1 MISLSKNISF
11 YKPFPHLIFENVF
24 SDNDYQQLCESF
36 PKIEFLK
43 QIQNKEASILK
54 QEKFHLNNTL
64 MHKDF
69 NFFISQ
75 NNFYKRLYKYLNTKE
90 FLLNLYLT
98 LEKKYISIGHKFYE
112 KNNLINNF
120 KKILSGY
127 SADQYVIEFEFSS
140 IPLSGGFIK
149 PHTDGKNKIISLIF
163 PIDNEIKLHEC
174 ENTGTDIFEPV
185 SDQYQYNMINKTV
198 PVENVKLVRTIP
210 FKKNNMLCLIK
221 THNSLHGIGPIKD
234 KSQVNNLYRNSLTIF
249 IAKK

>member
-1 MISLSKNISF
+1 MISLSKNITF

-24 SDNDYQQLCESF
+24 LDDDYQRLCESF

-43 QIQNKEASILK
+43 QIQNKEISILK
-54 QEKFHLNNTL
+54 QEKFHLNNIGML
-64 MHKDF
+64 KDF

-75 NNFYKRLYKYLNTKE
+75 NNFYKKLYKYLNTKE

-112 KNNLINNF
+112 KNNFINNF
-120 KKILSGY
+120 KKILRGHSTN
-127 SADQYVIEFEFSS
+127 QYVVEFEFSS

-149 PHTDGKNKIISLIF
+149 PHTDGKNKIISLII

-174 ENTGTDIFEPV
+174 ENTGTDIFESV
-185 SDQYQYNMINKTV
+185 SDQYQYNMSNKTV

-221 THNSLHGIGPIKD
+221 THNSLHGIGPIKN
-234 KSQVNNLYRNSLTIF
+234 KSQVKNLYRNSLTIF
-249 IAKK
+249 ITRK